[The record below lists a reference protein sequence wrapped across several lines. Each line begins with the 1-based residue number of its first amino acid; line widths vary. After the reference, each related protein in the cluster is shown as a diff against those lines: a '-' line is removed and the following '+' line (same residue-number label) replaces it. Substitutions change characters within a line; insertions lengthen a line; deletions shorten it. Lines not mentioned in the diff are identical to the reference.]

1 MTGTVRAICAWTAL
15 LLFVVQ
21 GSYARAQEQSGEV
34 SRVHSEA
41 IPTVAARHASLP
53 APRGPQSIRE
63 IDLRPH
69 TSGVRYTASPEDWR
83 DAEVYLVMPDRFER
97 GRGAIPS
104 GDPANGRSWHG
115 GNIRGLIDRLPY
127 IRPVANTLWITPVLR
142 NSPDSYH
149 GYGAVNLLDV
159 DPRYGTLED
168 YKELVDAA
176 HGLGMRVVMDFVF
189 NHAGNVFSYRNGE
202 QRFGPG
208 QKEIGPI
215 SRSLVPS
222 ELRSAEHFSRRGV
235 AAGDQWNDEDAILNA
250 DFGDPDNAFE
260 PLRDFATDNPATQS
274 ILIRTAMHW
283 MRTTNIDGMRLDT
296 VKHSAPRLWPRVA
309 QTLTAYAR
317 TLRSAD
323 APDGKRNFLL
333 LGEIFS
339 GDRNVLGRQLGP
351 YGRGLSS
358 VFDFASAF
366 GNRAALQGKGP
377 TSALER
383 NFHDSKAA
391 FGRARAVSHAVPRE
405 PRRAALP
412 PRRRRARAAR
422 RGDRAHALLVGHAA
436 ALLRQRAGDAAD
448 GRRQPEHRR
457 SGKSSRHVRRSVQAA
472 RARRSLE
479 LRHELGRVPP
489 AAGDD
494 RGAARV
500 RSAAARRAVGALLE
514 PQRSG
519 RLRLLAHP

>member
-1 MTGTVRAICAWTAL
+1 MTGTVRALFAAL
-15 LLFVVQ
+15 LLLVAQ
-21 GSYARAQEQSGEV
+21 GSYARAQEQSAEV
-34 SRVHSEA
+34 SRVEA
-41 IPTVAARHASLP
+41 RALPSVAERHASLP
-53 APRGPQSIRE
+53 PSRSPTSIRDV
-63 IDLRPH
+63 DLRPQ

-127 IRPVANTLWITPVLR
+127 IRPIANTLWITPVLR

-176 HGLGMRVVMDFVF
+176 HGMGMRVIMDFVF

-215 SRSLVPS
+215 NRNLVPS

-235 AAGDQWNDEDAILNA
+235 AAGDQWNDEDAIVNA

-260 PLRDFATDNPATQS
+260 PLRDFATDNRATQN

-296 VKHSAPRLWPRVA
+296 VKHTAPSLWPRVA
-309 QTLTAYAR
+309 QTLSAYAR
-317 TLRSAD
+317 TLRSPD
-323 APDGKRNFLL
+323 APEGKRNFLL

-366 GNRAALQGKGP
+366 GNRAALQGKAA

-383 NFHDSKAA
+383 NFHESKAA
-391 FGRARAVSHAVPRE
+391 FGERAPYLTQFHENHDVPRFLRE
-405 PRRAALP
+405 GDPREQLDVATAHTLFSSGIPQLFYGNEQAMPQMDDGNPNTGDPGNRPDMFAGQYKPRALIGRSSFDPNSAAYRRQQSMIAVRRAFDPL
-412 PRRRRARAAR
+412 R
-422 RGDRAHALLVGHAA
+422 RGD
-436 ALLRQRAGDAAD
+436 Q
-448 GRRQPEHRR
+448 
-457 SGKSSRHVRRSVQAA
+457 
-472 RARRSLE
+472 
-479 LRHELGRVPP
+479 
-489 AAGDD
+489 
-494 RGAARV
+494 
-500 RSAAARRAVGALLE
+500 
-514 PQRSG
+514 
-519 RLRLLAHP
+519 